1 MEGTILCCFVK
12 NIEYCFIIVKYEKL
26 LYILFPDGKFRACRR
41 GKIEHIRGGV
51 MLNLRKKI
59 LVAIDGSPQSDK
71 AAEEAVRMAIDNRS
85 PFKSRIYA
93 MLVLPNAPTA
103 TYADFVPTAPL
114 TETEKWDELRQ
125 RIFYVIEK
133 CASENDVPLEMIV
146 EYGEPVDKLLEFA
159 KHEQIDVI
167 VIGSSGKGFIQ
178 RRLKGSVSHKVA
190 TSAPC
195 SVYIVRG

>member
-1 MEGTILCCFVK
+1 
-12 NIEYCFIIVKYEKL
+12 
-26 LYILFPDGKFRACRR
+26 
-41 GKIEHIRGGV
+41 

-71 AAEEAVRMAIDNRS
+71 AAEEAVRMAVGNRS
-85 PFKSRIYA
+85 QFKSCIYA
-93 MLVLPNAPTA
+93 MLVLPNAPTP
-103 TYADFVPTAPL
+103 TYTDFVPSTPV
-114 TETEKWDELRQ
+114 TETEKWEELRR

-133 CASENDVPLEMIV
+133 YAAESDIPLEMII

-159 KHEQIDVI
+159 RKEQVDII

-178 RRLKGSVSHKVA
+178 RRIKGSVSHKVA
-190 TSAPC
+190 TGAPC

>member
-1 MEGTILCCFVK
+1 
-12 NIEYCFIIVKYEKL
+12 
-26 LYILFPDGKFRACRR
+26 
-41 GKIEHIRGGV
+41 

-71 AAEEAVRMAIDNRS
+71 AAEEAVRLAAGNPS
-85 PFKSRIYA
+85 QFKSRLYA

-103 TYADFVPTAPL
+103 TYTDFVPSAPV
-114 TETEKWDELRQ
+114 TETDKWDELRR

-133 CASENDVPLEMIV
+133 GATEHDIPLEMIV
-146 EYGEPVDKLLEFA
+146 EYGEPSDKLIDFA
-159 KHEQIDVI
+159 KREQIDVI

-178 RRLKGSVSHKVA
+178 RRLKGSVSHRVA
-190 TSAPC
+190 SSAPC